1 MLGDIFEGAVRFGA
15 SYIGGK
21 KRLARREEAQAAYDT
36 SMQDYF
42 SQDTSNLYANLENT
56 MEDLTVN
63 QEAARF
69 QMQQQAQGQAN
80 IMGGLSAAAG
90 GSGIAALAQSL
101 ANQQAQSARA
111 ASIDIG
117 RQEQAN
123 QMAAAGQA
131 ARLQMA
137 ERYGAEQSRALEAQL
152 AGEQFMIDAGELQA
166 SEQAIQEARAA
177 RTEAIGQLAGGVGNA
192 VGSAIGGVNIGG
204 LINTKMA
211 NAAVQGAKSIST
223 PEGQANLDFALSRFG
238 KYGI

>member
-21 KRLARREEAQAAYDT
+21 KRLDRREEAQTAYDT

-131 ARLQMA
+131 GKLQMA
-137 ERYGAEQSRALEAQL
+137 ERAGAGQSRALQAQL
-152 AGEQFMIDAGELQA
+152 AGERFMIDAGELQA
-166 SEQAIQEARAA
+166 SELAIQEARAA
-177 RTEAIGQLAGGVGNA
+177 RAEAAGQIAGGVAGFLP
-192 VGSAIGGVNIGG
+192 GGV
-204 LINTKMA
+204 
-211 NAAVQGAKSIST
+211 T
-223 PEGQANLDFALSRFG
+223 PLF
-238 KYGI
+238 